1 MTLFW
6 RSFLL
11 IAALLVVSV
20 LASFQIT
27 RVYEREPRAR
37 ELAKQTVSVVN
48 LTRAALVNAD
58 PVLRRELLIELNE
71 REGIRIYPVTNE
83 EKLAPLRPEGTLER
97 VAARVR
103 ALGVKDVR
111 TSTWYGEAAS
121 AIVDAAVFNHADLI
135 VMTTHGRS
143 GLGRLVMGSV
153 AESVL
158 RGTTMP
164 ILVLRDGGAPVQA
177 PAGTAA
183 SCSK

>member
-1 MTLFW
+1 MKLDTVLVPLDGSTLAEGA
-6 RSFLL
+6 
-11 IAALLVVSV
+11 I
-20 LASFQIT
+20 
-27 RVYEREPRAR
+27 PRAAEMAVASGAR
-37 ELAKQTVSVVN
+37 MIL
-48 LTRAALVNAD
+48 LRAASAHTYPGAD
-58 PVLRRELLIELNE
+58 PIEAQVAVVREAEA
-71 REGIRIYPVTNE
+71 Y
-83 EKLAPLRPEGTLER
+83 LAD

-121 AIVDAAVFNHADLI
+121 AIVDAAAFNHADLI

-177 PAGTAA
+177 PAGTAT
-183 SCSK
+183 SRSK